1 MEDVGYVECL
11 VSRKPSAVLNFLRIL
26 SIVLAI
32 GFFMLGMMGIVI
44 FLILAVALGVAAYF
58 LTMNVQIEYEYLYCE
73 RELSVDKIMNKS
85 RRKTVGKYS
94 VERMEALGPVRSYH
108 LDEYKNKTYK
118 EIDYSSGEEK
128 QPDPRYVLYYD
139 GREKLFLEPDEALI
153 KAIKNNAPRK
163 VFMD

>member
-118 EIDYSSGEEK
+118 EIDYSSGEEQ